1 MEEAAAIQL
10 CLISSSLNKANEPAD
25 LVTMATKLM
34 VKLLALQEKELA
46 SILRDS
52 ENMVCISKKKL
63 LKYK

>member
-34 VKLLALQEKELA
+34 VKPLALQEKDQA
-46 SILRDS
+46 WNLRES
-52 ENMVCISKKKL
+52 ENMECKSKKKL
-63 LKYK
+63 LKNK